1 MNMLLILL
9 LSCICYHS
17 SLAST
22 YSSYEEAKVK
32 AESLKKEFG
41 YGVSTEVIIQNA
53 LSYDI
58 NFSDADHFEGYFHSK
73 PPSTIPAGKYGV
85 FLHRKTSGSATG
97 SIGAV
102 GYQVQNG
109 DKVFFGW
116 YVPYWG
122 KNYVGV
128 EVVEKGSYP
137 GDLYKLTYQTRHSR
151 TDDNNENIKG
161 YAKLAERLSAQLVF
175 FKVSENNK

>member
-73 PPSTIPAGKYGV
+73 PPSTVSHV
-85 FLHRKTSGSATG
+85 FVKVYYLSSSIHLHHLEIQLKSHYISQTFGICCR
-97 SIGAV
+97 AV
-102 GYQVQNG
+102 SPYILAH
-109 DKVFFGW
+109 FFL
-116 YVPYWG
+116 YFCKKIQYL
-122 KNYVGV
+122 K
-128 EVVEKGSYP
+128 ELKIISYITP
-137 GDLYKLTYQTRHSR
+137 F
-151 TDDNNENIKG
+151 N
-161 YAKLAERLSAQLVF
+161 
-175 FKVSENNK
+175 